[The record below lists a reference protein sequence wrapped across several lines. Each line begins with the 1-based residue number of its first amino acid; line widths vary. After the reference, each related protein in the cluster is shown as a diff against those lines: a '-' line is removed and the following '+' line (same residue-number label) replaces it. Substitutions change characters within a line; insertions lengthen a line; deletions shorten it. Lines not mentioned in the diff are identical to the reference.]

1 MKISSIISVVF
12 IIFLFVSCDSGKNNL
27 NDEES
32 VSDDTAVCGNEV
44 VEEGEE
50 CDGGEKDCSEID
62 EKFISG
68 KATCNTTC
76 DGWDLTNCEEGVG
89 SECGNSEVEEGETCD
104 GGTKPC
110 TEIDS
115 EKYSTGTASCKDD
128 CSGFDEE
135 SCVAKAVCGNSVE
148 EEGEECDG
156 GSVECS
162 TVDDKYTSG
171 FAACKDDCS
180 GYDTSACLP
189 QCGNGEIEEGEDC
202 ETGDT
207 VNCIDLD
214 WKKYKGGEAACSA
227 ECGWDDS
234 ACELTQEVTP
244 YGFINRMVVDTVNG
258 VADSKKLCVPKE
270 GEDGCDFAATYAL
283 GQLDK
288 TPLDISGG
296 YANNSMIILENPTG
310 LRGKKKTCLAVNK
323 GFDPLPEKFFTLFAS
338 IAYDLVT
345 FDNIEMF
352 GPQVV
357 LMFKGDE
364 INPGYYHVSPLGD
377 NDVIIAVGEQ
387 MGDGGNID
395 VDSLCISAIGF
406 GTTLEVIN
414 VFNVMQDG
422 GGGTI
427 KYQGFDIPLYYPTE
441 TPIGDVSDIIFEYG
455 LENICAKK

>member
-1 MKISSIISVVF
+1 MKLSSIILVVF
-12 IIFLFVSCDSGKNNL
+12 VVFFVSCDSGKSNL

-32 VSDDTAVCGNEV
+32 VVDDKETVDEAEVVDEDIVTGPECGNSDI
-44 VEEGEE
+44 EEGEE
-50 CDGGEKDCSEID
+50 
-62 EKFISG
+62 
-68 KATCNTTC
+68 
-76 DGWDLTNCEEGVG
+76 
-89 SECGNSEVEEGETCD
+89 CD

-115 EKYSTGTASCKDD
+115 EKYSSGTANCKDD

-135 SCVAKAVCGNSVE
+135 SCVPKPVCGNSIA

-162 TVDDKYTSG
+162 TLGFLTG
-171 FAACKDDCS
+171 FAKCKDDCS
-180 GYDTSACLP
+180 GYDTSECLP
-189 QCGNGEIEEGEDC
+189 QCGNEEIEEGEDC
-202 ETGDT
+202 ELGDT
-207 VNCIDLD
+207 KSCVEHD
-214 WKKYKGGEAACSA
+214 WKKYKGGELTCSD

-234 ACELTQEVTP
+234 ACELTVEVTP
-244 YGFINRMVVDTVNG
+244 YGFISRMVVDTVNG
-258 VADSKKLCVPKE
+258 VADSKKLCVPQE
-270 GEDGCDFAATYAL
+270 GEEKCEFAATYAL

-288 TPLDISGG
+288 TPLDIQGG
-296 YANNSMIILENPTG
+296 YANNSMVILENPTG
-310 LRGKKKTCLAVNK
+310 IRGKKKTCLAVNK

-338 IAYDLVT
+338 IAYDLIT

-357 LMFKGDE
+357 LMFKGDD
-364 INPGYYHVSPLGD
+364 IQPGYYNVSPLGE

-387 MGDGGNID
+387 MGDGGDID

-406 GTTLEVIN
+406 GKTLEVITAI
-414 VFNVMQDG
+414 NVMQDG
-422 GGGTI
+422 GGGKI

-455 LENICAKK
+455 LENICDKK